1 MQPAYECTIRH
12 GDLAV
17 TLRASL
23 RAAITLEQAFGF
35 APLFRRI
42 HDQNF
47 TAYRAVIEAAA
58 TDRREADA
66 LLRSL
71 SRVPL
76 RGFVEG
82 EQARLMGFC
91 AALLPQAPEGERQ
104 EPESG
109 ASKPWA
115 ELFQDLYRLGTG
127 WLEWTPS
134 ETWNASPSEI
144 IAAVEAHSEKLVA
157 LAGGARE
164 ETRTTEDN
172 KRQRE
177 ANIAANLDPEFDR
190 EGLNRLKAKLRS
202 EKR

>member
-12 GDLAV
+12 GHLAV

-23 RAAITLEQAFGF
+23 RAAIALEQAFGF
-35 APLFRRI
+35 ASLFQKV
-42 HDQNF
+42 HDQSF

-76 RGFVEG
+76 RGFMAG
-82 EQARLMGFC
+82 EQARLMDFC
-91 AALLPQAPEGERQ
+91 AALLPHAPEGERQ
-104 EPESG
+104 EPENDP
-109 ASKPWA
+109 SKPWA

-144 IAAVEAHSEKLVA
+144 IAAVEGHSEKLVA
-157 LAGGARE
+157 LAGGAGQ
-164 ETRTTEDN
+164 ETRTVQGD
-172 KRQRE
+172 KSQRE
-177 ANIAANLDPEFDR
+177 ANIAAGLDPEFDR

-202 EKR
+202 ERR